1 MAKLMKE
8 HSLEKILSLCY
19 AIPMGDPLDPAC
31 IWGGVPS
38 LQGPP
43 GIGKSSRGKQSG
55 KFFDL
60 PVGIVE
66 LGGRQPEDASG
77 VPFLTRDDKLVV
89 ACILNAVNELN
100 EKGKGVLILDEINW
114 ARPNTQGAF
123 LSMVQDRR
131 VGDTIFSNMI
141 RIVLASN
148 PRRSAGGG
156 HPLIPP
162 MANRCFHFDLED
174 PSEDDENAYLM
185 GQSRRNVTPIENV
198 ERIVQ
203 DAWHDVW
210 PKMVGQMIGFKRK
223 FGQYVLAEPKDG
235 DPQHHKAWP
244 SPRSRENALRAMT
257 TVHILE
263 TTKDPNTGKE
273 VLSPYEDMFLEAA
286 CGEKMAI
293 DWATYRHDSNI
304 PDPLDMLTKGWAPDT
319 TRIDRTMAA
328 YAGCAS
334 WVLGRPKKEERE
346 QYAGPLWESF
356 MKLLEVGLGDVAL
369 QTAIPVTRAGLN
381 LNMGG
386 PHVKI
391 ITKVMAEFAKKNL
404 DKYIK
409 AAAG

>member
-1 MAKLMKE
+1 MKLTKD
-8 HSLEKILSLCY
+8 HSLEKVLSICY

-55 KFFDL
+55 KYFDL

-77 VPFLTRDDKLVV
+77 VPFLTKDDKLVI

-100 EKGKGVLILDEINW
+100 AKGKGVLILDEINW

-131 VGDTIFSNMI
+131 VGDMVFSNMI

-162 MANRCFHFDLED
+162 MANRCFHFDMED
-174 PSEDDENAYLM
+174 PSEEDENAYLM
-185 GQSRRNVTPIENV
+185 GQGRRNVSPIENI
-198 ERIVQ
+198 ERVVQ
-203 DAWHDVW
+203 EAWHDVW

-223 FGQYVLAEPKDG
+223 FPQYVLAEPSDG

-244 SPRSRENALRAMT
+244 SPRSREHALRAAT
-257 TVHILE
+257 TVRILE
-263 TTKDPNTGKE
+263 TKKDEKTGKDII
-273 VLSPYEDMFLEAA
+273 SPLEDVFIEAA
-286 CGEKMAI
+286 CGEKMAV
-293 DWATYRHDSNI
+293 DWAVYRHEANL
-304 PDPLDMLTKGWAPDT
+304 PDPLDMLTKGWTPDT
-319 TRIDRTMAA
+319 SRIDRTMAA
-328 YAGCAS
+328 YGACAS
-334 WVLGRPKKEERE
+334 FVIGRPKKEERE
-346 QYAGPLWESF
+346 QYAAPLWESF
-356 MKLLEVGLGDVAL
+356 MKLLELGMGDIAL
-369 QTAIPVTRAGLN
+369 QVAVPTAKAGLN
-381 LNMGG
+381 MNTPG
-386 PHVKI
+386 PAGKMAQ
-391 ITKVMAEFAKKNL
+391 KVMAEFAKKKL
-404 DKYIK
+404 DTYIK
-409 AAAG
+409 AVTQ